1 MQWNEKQVG
10 ESINAEREALAEA
23 ITARHYEL
31 QPELAS
37 RYGPA
42 GREKCL
48 EDARYHLSYLA
59 EALSASSSALFADY
73 VNWAKVMLSSRGI
86 PATDLAKNLECM
98 REVLERDLPR
108 ETSAP
113 VRQFIDAGLKRLPE
127 FPTELPT
134 LIDHGPHRE
143 LAQNYLSLLLRAERH
158 AAARLVLDS
167 VDDGVSPKDIYL
179 HVFQRTQREIGRLWQ
194 MNKISVAHEH
204 YCTASTQF
212 IMSQLY
218 PRIFRTERV
227 GRTMV
232 ATSVAGELHEL
243 GVRMVAD
250 FFEMEGWDTYYLGA
264 NAPAASIV
272 QAVIERKAELL
283 GISASM
289 TFHLRAVE
297 NLITLARKTEGWGD
311 TKIMVGGYPFQLEPN
326 LWRQVGADLY
336 AGDAQQAIN
345 LVEQFYAGDMR
356 NSTNN

>member
-1 MQWNEKQVG
+1 MELSEQEVG
-10 ESINAEREALAEA
+10 QKINTERAALAEA
-23 ITARHYEL
+23 VTARHYEL
-31 QPELAS
+31 QPELAA
-37 RYGPA
+37 RYGRA

-59 EALSASSSALFADY
+59 EALRASSPALFADY
-73 VNWAKVMLSSRGI
+73 VSWAKVMLSSRGI

-98 REVLERDLPR
+98 GQVLERDLPH
-108 ETSAP
+108 EAGAL
-113 VRQFIDAGLKRLPE
+113 VGKFIDAGLKRLPE

-134 LIDHGPHRE
+134 FIDDGPHRE
-143 LAQNYLSLLLRAERH
+143 LAQNYLALLLRAERH

-167 VDDGVSPKDIYL
+167 VDAGVSPKDIYL
-179 HVFQRTQREIGRLWQ
+179 HVFQPTQREVGRLWQ

-204 YCTASTQF
+204 YCTASTQL

-297 NLITLARKTEGWGD
+297 QLITLARKTEGWGD
-311 TKIMVGGYPFQLEPN
+311 TKIMVGGYPFHLEPN

-336 AGDAQQAIN
+336 ADDAEQAIY
-345 LVEQFYAGDMR
+345 LVDQFYAGG
-356 NSTNN
+356 SPQ